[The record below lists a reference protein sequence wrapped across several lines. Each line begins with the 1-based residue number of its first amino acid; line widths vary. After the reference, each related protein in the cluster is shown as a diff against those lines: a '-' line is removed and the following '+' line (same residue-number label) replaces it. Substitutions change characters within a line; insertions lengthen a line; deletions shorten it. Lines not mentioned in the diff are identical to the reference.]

1 MEHEMP
7 YLLGIQE
14 LETIVRTFNPAIKNF
29 ERGESI
35 LRKDVRENRKNKTN
49 KYSVEYTAGI
59 GYFAS
64 FCGRYFDGGYG
75 RDSKDGRCIY

>member
-35 LRKDVRENRKNKTN
+35 LRKDVRENSLFFLLNDSSYRQR
-49 KYSVEYTAGI
+49 
-59 GYFAS
+59 GYE
-64 FCGRYFDGGYG
+64 
-75 RDSKDGRCIY
+75 